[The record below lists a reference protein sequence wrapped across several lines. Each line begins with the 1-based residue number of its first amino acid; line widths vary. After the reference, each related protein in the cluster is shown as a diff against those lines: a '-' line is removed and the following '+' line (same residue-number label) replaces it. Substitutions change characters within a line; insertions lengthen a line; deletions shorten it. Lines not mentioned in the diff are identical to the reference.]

1 VRGGGGDRPAAGPRR
16 GGAGSSGAQVAF
28 GQERRGPMT
37 HGPRHSVGGF
47 KT

>member
-1 VRGGGGDRPAAGPRR
+1 MGGPDRPAAGPGR
-16 GGAGSSGAQVAF
+16 GGTESSGVQVAF
-28 GQERRGPMT
+28 GQERRGPMM